1 MKYDDISERLN
12 QVWMDGFAEEEFG
25 TCQEEGFSAALI
37 CTDDINGII
46 KEDCD
51 GFVDYEVHSSE
62 ISARDRW
69 SDMMRDWEQQFHP
82 EAAWA

>member
-12 QVWMDGFAEEEFG
+12 QVWMDGMAEEEFG
-25 TCQEEGFSAALI
+25 SCQEEGFSAALI
-37 CTDDINGII
+37 ITDDINGII
-46 KEDCD
+46 EEDSA

-62 ISARDRW
+62 TSARDRW